1 VATAS
6 GTFNPDF
13 FGESYVRAGDVVE
26 LYVYSSPGATD
37 PNGTQLAD
45 LGSEHPVPV
54 GRTGP
59 WQVSVPLDPE
69 LGLLPTE
76 CRVAVQSTH
85 AFMGAGNA
93 GG

>member
-6 GTFNPDF
+6 GTFSPDF
-13 FGESYVRAGDVVE
+13 YGESYVRAGDVVE
-26 LYVYSSPGATD
+26 LYVYSGPGATD

-59 WQVSVPLDPE
+59 WQVTVPMDLE
-69 LGLLPTE
+69 LGQAAAQ